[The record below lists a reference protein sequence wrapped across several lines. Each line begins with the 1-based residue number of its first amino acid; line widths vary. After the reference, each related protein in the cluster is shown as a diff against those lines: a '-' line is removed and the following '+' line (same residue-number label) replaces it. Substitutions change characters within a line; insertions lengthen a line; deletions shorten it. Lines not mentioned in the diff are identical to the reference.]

1 MKYKLLSLL
10 SIAGILFPAL
20 SSGFELRLG
29 EAKNELKIDGKIS
42 KDEYSGG
49 VRLFGTVSNQKKELT
64 YRRSEV
70 ALARDQKAFYLAIS
84 SEMDLYIKPTTGD
97 IADFEVIAPNGKK
110 VRVQINAQKFGNI
123 PKGVTWK
130 TVANTKEF
138 VTEIAIPWSMFGVK
152 PENNSEW
159 KVKFI
164 RMWLNPYEIS
174 KLDGKVIFD
183 DSVPGFEQLH
193 GKTNPTFGSGPQLFW
208 NVTNQTSAEQKVKC
222 DATITWIGNPEL
234 IQSETT
240 IPAGKKHKFSLATT
254 GAESDARTV
263 DMTLSANG
271 KTLLKRNYTWSRS
284 GLRWINA
291 NPHIG
296 FAIATYPTLK
306 KAKARIYCAKEKN
319 LDPFAEVRFQI
330 VSTDG
335 KKVFYD
341 KAAPRSKD
349 KFHLEWDIRELPHG
363 DYKMFAVMKGKD
375 GKVLRKME
383 TKFQYRT
390 FPWVNNKIG
399 LERVVIPP
407 FKPLTVKGN
416 QVNATLTGY
425 ELGGNGLFDKVF
437 AKGEN
442 ILTGPVALKINGKT
456 LAANNVKF
464 QEKSADRVLA
474 SAKMDSPET
483 AVELSYD
490 IDYDGFILMK
500 LKFQP
505 KSGNFNSMT
514 LEIPYK
520 KAYAELLHSVA
531 AQLRRNPSVKLDQK
545 TGVIWDNIRNSANY
559 FRPYIWLGGIE
570 KGFSWL
576 CESEKNWSLDRKKPM
591 AEVIRSANGD
601 AVLRIHI
608 MNKPVTRKNAFE
620 IEMGFQASPV
630 KPMMPNYRKYST
642 VTVDGYVV
650 AKSDP
655 SSPIVGP
662 WMYGSDYRTAR
673 DASFYPCG
681 KDYSFVEYLT
691 RQSRKDNNKQ
701 VNEKAI
707 SYLKKHNVPESH
719 FKNMRSHMW
728 HAAVNLVRPSK
739 RSIVYIN
746 PRSGDRGMPEFGT
759 YQSEWRNDQFQTGL
773 HGLYFQNPVK
783 SYRDFLVPLLREL
796 VRHGFDG
803 IYFDN
808 TFDSVNLDDTMGP
821 AEEIGLNLYR
831 HHHTMLEMRYL
842 IKRTATMLYTEKK
855 MIEDRPYLTVHM
867 TNSAVL
873 PVLSF
878 ASHQLNWE
886 AYYGNSDYQD
896 RFSEGYILTESTGLQ
911 SGCVPQLLINYGTK
925 MLKNQQT
932 ALALLLPY
940 TLMDHWI
947 HSLSEPFR
955 KTVNAIR
962 NFGYAEKDTKVYP
975 CYDPENPLKIT
986 GKVRAAVLVRGQE
999 ALIMAGD
1006 FGSNGSFL
1014 CDISKLG
1021 FKNPVALDALTG
1033 EEIGKGNVLKISIPH
1048 HFSRLIIVG
1057 DGTAAEAAL
1066 IRCSPSVGKI
1076 RKLQSGNY
1084 TPEKLF
1090 HLFSDK
1096 PQTFRNDSARVKQTL
1111 KEAPVAYSFVLWAKP
1126 VKGDDG
1132 GSAIS
1137 MNSYR
1142 NFIGYSGKTTQFSF
1156 ICYGNDG
1163 AYRDIGRYKV
1173 YCPPEKWHFVAGTV
1187 NPVSGEITL
1196 YINGKKAA
1204 QTVSKKACFPSKEI
1218 VIGGR
1223 TGNPKNFC
1231 GELGDVR
1238 MYNMPLS
1245 AEMIEKLYKEEL
1257 PKYQGK

>member
-1 MKYKLLSLL
+1 MKNCLFTLLSV
-10 SIAGILFPAL
+10 
-20 SSGFELRLG
+20 SGLMTSVFASDFELRLG
-29 EAKNELKIDGKIS
+29 ESKNVHKIDGQIA

-49 VRLFGTVSNQKKELT
+49 AKLFGMVSAQKKELT

-84 SEMDLYIKPTTGD
+84 SEMNFYIPATTGD
-97 IADFEVIAPNGKK
+97 IADFEVVAPNGKK
-110 VRVQINAQKFGNI
+110 VHVQINAKNFGNI

-130 TVANTKEF
+130 ASANTKAF
-138 VTEIAIPWSMFGVK
+138 VTEIAIPWTMFGTK
-152 PENNSEW
+152 PENGAEW
-159 KVKFI
+159 KVKLI
-164 RMWLNPYEIS
+164 RHWHNPYERGV
-174 KLDGKVIFD
+174 LEGNVIFD
-183 DSVPGFEQLH
+183 DSVPGLEQIH
-193 GKTNPTFGSGPQLFW
+193 GTSRPIYGNAPQLVW
-208 NVTNQTSAEQKVKC
+208 NVTNQTSSEQKVKC

-234 IQSETT
+234 IQSETV
-240 IPAGKKHKFSLATT
+240 IPSKKNHSFSLIAT
-254 GAESDARTV
+254 GSDKDSRTV

-271 KTLLKRNYTWSRS
+271 KTLLKRNYTWSSS
-284 GLRWINA
+284 GLRWENA

-363 DYKMFAVMKGKD
+363 DYKMLAVMKGKD

-442 ILTGPVALKINGKT
+442 ILTGPVTLKINGKT

-545 TGVIWDNIRNSANY
+545 TGVIWDNIRNSAYY
-559 FRPYIWLGGIE
+559 FRPYIWLGGVE

-576 CESEKNWSLDRKKPM
+576 CESEKHWSLDRKKPM
-591 AEVIRSANGD
+591 AEVVRSANGD

-608 MNKPVTRKNAFE
+608 MNKPVTRKNLFE

-642 VTVDGYVV
+642 VSVNGFV
-650 AKSDP
+650 ADKSDP
-655 SSPIVGP
+655 SSPIIGP
-662 WMYGSDYRTAR
+662 YMYGVDYRTAR
-673 DASFYPCG
+673 DAGFYPCG

-691 RQSRKDNNKQ
+691 KQSRKDS
-701 VNEKAI
+701 NEQITAKVEA
-707 SYLKKHNVPESH
+707 YLKKHKVPE
-719 FKNMRSHMW
+719 KYYGTMRSHMR
-728 HAAVNLVRPSK
+728 HAAFNLVRPSK
-739 RSIVYIN
+739 RTIPYIN
-746 PRSGDRGMPEFGT
+746 PRSGAKEMPEFIT
-759 YQSEWRNDQFQTGL
+759 YQNEWRNDQFQTGGD
-773 HGLYFQNPVK
+773 GLYFQNPVK

-808 TFDSVNLDDTMGP
+808 TFDSVNLDETMGP
-821 AEEIGLNLYR
+821 AEEIGFNQYR
-831 HHHTMLEMRYL
+831 FHHTMLEMRYL

-886 AYYGNSDYQD
+886 AYYGDSDYQD

-911 SGCVPQLLINYGTK
+911 SGCVPQLLINNGK
-925 MLKNQQT
+925 NILKNQNT

-940 TLMDHWI
+940 VLMDHWADN
-947 HSLSEPFR
+947 LKAPFTE
-955 KTVNAIR
+955 TVNAIR

-986 GKVRAAVLVRGQE
+986 GKVRAAVLVRRQE

-1142 NFIGYSGKTTQFSF
+1142 NFIGYSGKTMLFSF
-1156 ICYGNDG
+1156 ICYGKDG

-1204 QTVSKKACFPSKEI
+1204 QTVSKKPCFPSKEI

-1257 PKYQGK
+1257 TKYQGK